1 MHDGGPRSR
10 GRVYSIKVMHIDPN
24 PDQPRQEFEPIALA
38 NLATSLRQHGMLQ
51 PVIVCPIEAVG
62 PLEPERTTTHGGRA
76 TRGSHPLAMEGMRYH
91 LIAGERR
98 WRAAQLAGLDEVP
111 ALVCD
116 ATSREMLE
124 LALVENI
131 QREDLSPLEEARA
144 YEHMTKHFKLTQD
157 EVALRVGRN
166 RATIANRLRLLNL
179 TAPVRLALNER
190 RITEG
195 HARALLALD
204 SDRQEDT
211 LQSVLRGRL
220 SVRETERLVR
230 RLAAEHREMRQPEDE
245 GPPKGVNG
253 TPVPRFFAGVTGD
266 AEDLL
271 RRALGT
277 KVTVSRQG
285 HGGKIVIDFYSDEE
299 LRRVCEYISGVHE
312 ENI

>member
-1 MHDGGPRSR
+1 MQDGGTRSR
-10 GRVYSIKVMHIDPN
+10 GRVYSIKTMQIDPN
-24 PDQPRQEFEPIALA
+24 PDQPRQEFEPVALA

-51 PVIVCPIEAVG
+51 PVIVRPVEEIASPVADRTAG
-62 PLEPERTTTHGGRA
+62 YGGRTTRWGTPLDLDA
-76 TRGSHPLAMEGMRYH
+76 TRYH
-91 LIAGERR
+91 LVAGERR

-144 YEHMTKHFKLTQD
+144 YEHMTKHLKLTQD

-166 RATIANRLRLLNL
+166 RATIANRMRLLNL
-179 TAPVRLALNER
+179 TAPVRRALNER

-204 SDRQEDT
+204 NERQEDT

-230 RLAAEHREMRQPEDE
+230 RLAAEHRDTRQTDDADAHAGARGAPATGAFAEM
-245 GPPKGVNG
+245 
-253 TPVPRFFAGVTGD
+253 TGE

-299 LRRVCEYISGVHE
+299 LRRVCEHISGIQE